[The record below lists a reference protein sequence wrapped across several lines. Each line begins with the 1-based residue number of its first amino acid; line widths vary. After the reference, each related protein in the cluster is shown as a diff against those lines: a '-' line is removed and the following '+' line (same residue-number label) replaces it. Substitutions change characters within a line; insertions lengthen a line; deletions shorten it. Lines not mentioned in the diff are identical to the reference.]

1 MAATSRAEECFVNR
15 WHRVF
20 DRLRRLDYETF
31 CNEDFPMR
39 LALTSLTI
47 TSLLLTACGQTT
59 KLTTTWGNPAG
70 GAAQVHHVVAV
81 FASKD
86 PLVRHTIEDRIVRQ
100 IPNSVQSY
108 TFIENAES
116 VDRDALRR
124 LMKDKGFDGVLVMRV
139 ADIDRQLT
147 YVPGANTW
155 PGDFYGYW
163 GNAWTY
169 PYDPTYFYGD
179 GVYGDYVI
187 IIETALYSVNTDKLL
202 WAGRSRTSDPRSIRK
217 VADQVSTRAVD
228 DMRKQRL
235 LP

>member
-1 MAATSRAEECFVNR
+1 VPRNVSSIAGIGSSNGGDWIT
-15 WHRVF
+15 
-20 DRLRRLDYETF
+20 DYF
-31 CNEDFPMR
+31 CNEEFSMR

-59 KLTTTWGNPAG
+59 KLTTTWGTPAG
-70 GAAQVHHVVAV
+70 GKAQVHHVLAV

-100 IPNSVQSY
+100 IPNSVPSY
-108 TFIENAES
+108 EYLES
-116 VDRDALRR
+116 ATTIDRDSLRR
-124 LMKDKGFDGVLVMRV
+124 MMAEKGFDGVLVMRV

-147 YVPGANTW
+147 YVPGATTW

-179 GVYGDYVI
+179 GTYGDYVI
-187 IIETALYSVNTDKLL
+187 IIETALYSVNSNSLL
-202 WAGRSRTSDPRSIRK
+202 WAGRSRTSDPSSIRK
-217 VADQVSTRAVD
+217 VADQVSKHAVAA
-228 DMRKQRL
+228 MREQRL
-235 LP
+235 LPP

>member
-1 MAATSRAEECFVNR
+1 
-15 WHRVF
+15 
-20 DRLRRLDYETF
+20 
-31 CNEDFPMR
+31 MR

-47 TSLLLTACGQTT
+47 GSLLLAGCGQTT
-59 KLTTTWGNPAG
+59 KLTTTWGTPAG

-100 IPNSVQSY
+100 IPNSVPSY

-116 VDRDALRR
+116 VDREALRR
-124 LMKDKGFDGVLVMRV
+124 LMHEKGFDGVLVMRV
-139 ADIDRQLT
+139 ADIDRQIT
-147 YVPGANTW
+147 YVPGATTW

-187 IIETALYSVNTDKLL
+187 IIETALYSVSTDKLL
-202 WAGRSRTSDPRSIRK
+202 WAGRSRTSDPSSIRK